1 MYTFIAEDN
10 HESKKEKDIN
20 KNAFDD
26 ELKMWRLQNCFA
38 QQIIYET

>member
-26 ELKMWRLQNCFA
+26 ELKM
-38 QQIIYET
+38 